1 MFSLSRLV
9 WRYLECK
16 LFESTALDLGREE
29 DREDICL
36 PWREASTLRYL
47 LNIKHCITE
56 FWIPPTNS
64 YYRTTLTSYQI
75 LDETTSK
82 SFFHFLN
89 SYKPCKSLCQ
99 KEQLRKLQFK
109 VLKELTRNFTR
120 EYKCQNKYTELFNKR
135 LIVTSDTL
143 MNETPTSLVSKHH
156 IPGAVPP
163 LLPHYFKKMF

>member
-1 MFSLSRLV
+1 MTVHFMFSLSRLV

-109 VLKELTRNFTR
+109 VLSLPETSPESTNAKINILSF
-120 EYKCQNKYTELFNKR
+120 
-135 LIVTSDTL
+135 LISD
-143 MNETPTSLVSKHH
+143 
-156 IPGAVPP
+156 
-163 LLPHYFKKMF
+163 